1 MIIPTHD
8 NDEGDHLV
16 SRGELFGV
24 SCCTGL
30 DWSESV
36 ALVSS
41 DLIIIIIMVSMMIM
55 VMIKRMRVTVMMV
68 VVVTM
73 GLIYNC
79 CAF

>member
-41 DLIIIIIMVSMMIM
+41 DLIIIMVSMMIM